1 MKSRKKEQ
9 KCWRER
15 VAPPVGAWIEILMI
29 FSIPVPLSV
38 APPVGAW
45 IEIMHGYSMA
55 FSRMS
60 LPPWERGLKSL
71 NGPEPVS
78 GYPVAPP
85 VGAWIEIGPSRATPA
100 EHPVAPPVG
109 AWIEISFFAQ
119 DTPPDGVAPLA
130 EGELKKVNLELLVS
144 SNALM

>member
-1 MKSRKKEQ
+1 MKLVVQARRWMSRA
-9 KCWRER
+9 
-15 VAPPVGAWIEILMI
+15 VAPPVGAWIEIWNADCVGAFNI
-29 FSIPVPLSV
+29 V

-45 IEIMHGYSMA
+45 IEISISIRSFMY
-55 FSRMS
+55 
-60 LPPWERGLKSL
+60 KS
-71 NGPEPVS
+71 
-78 GYPVAPP
+78 
-85 VGAWIEIGPSRATPA
+85 
-100 EHPVAPPVG
+100 VAPPVG

>member
-1 MKSRKKEQ
+1 M
-9 KCWRER
+9 
-15 VAPPVGAWIEILMI
+15 
-29 FSIPVPLSV
+29 
-38 APPVGAW
+38 
-45 IEIMHGYSMA
+45 
-55 FSRMS
+55 
-60 LPPWERGLKSL
+60 KSL

-85 VGAWIEIGPSRATPA
+85 VGAWVEIRIGLTLRPSDG
-100 EHPVAPPVG
+100 VAPLAG